1 MMKKIKII
9 IAEDDA
15 MTRKILVRMLS
26 TEYEVNDFG
35 NGEDAYRYFLD
46 NGAQL
51 VLTDLKM
58 PKMDGME
65 LLTRVKEANADTVV
79 IMITG
84 FSSIDSA
91 VTAIKEGAYDYI
103 AKPFEPEDVALRLKR
118 ALREKRLEQQ
128 VEALNQER
136 VIGSGRHHFVT
147 ANAGMLNVL
156 DLAKRVARADST
168 VLIQGETGVGKELV
182 ARLIHQW
189 SPRHDFPFVPV
200 NCSALAEGVVESELF
215 GHEKGAF
222 TGAAERR
229 IGYFEMADQG
239 TLLLDE
245 IGTANSNFQVKL
257 LRALQDRTI
266 YRVGSATAI
275 DVDVRVIAST
285 NQDLKLEAEEDLFRS
300 DLYYRLS
307 VMTLHIPP
315 LRERKDDIPLLVD
328 YFLDK
333 YRHINPHIDGID
345 TNGLVA
351 LNGYDFPGNVRELEN
366 IIERAMILERGSRLS
381 PESLFI
387 DSRFPASSAPEVEPI
402 AKKEDLPIREAEKQH
417 ILKVLENC
425 NGKKLV
431 AAEMLGINKTT
442 LWRKMK
448 KYGLDN

>member
-1 MMKKIKII
+1 MSKAKII
-9 IAEDDA
+9 IVEDDA
-15 MTRKILVRMLS
+15 MTRRILVRMLS
-26 TEYEVNDFG
+26 PLYNVSDFG
-35 NGEDAYRYFLD
+35 NGEDAYRHFLD
-46 NGAQL
+46 QGAQL
-51 VLTDLKM
+51 VLTDMKM

-65 LLTRVKEANADTVV
+65 LLTRVKEASPDTVV

-91 VTAIKEGAYDYI
+91 VTAIKHGAHDYI
-103 AKPFEPEDVALRLKR
+103 AKPFEPADVAHRLQR
-118 ALREKRLEQQ
+118 ALREKRLEQK

-136 VIGSGRHHFVT
+136 AIDSGRYHFVT
-147 ANAGMLNVL
+147 ANAEMLNVL
-156 DLAKRVARADST
+156 ELAKRVARTDST

-189 SPRHDFPFVPV
+189 SPRNEFPFVPV
-200 NCSALAEGVVESELF
+200 NCSALADGVVESELF

-222 TGAAERR
+222 TGAVGHR

-257 LRALQDRTI
+257 LRALQDRSI

-275 DVDVRVIAST
+275 NVNVRVIAST
-285 NQDLKLEAEEDLFRS
+285 NQNLRQEAEADLFRS

-315 LRERKDDIPLLVD
+315 LRERKDDIPLLVE
-328 YFLDK
+328 YFLSK
-333 YRHINPHIDGID
+333 YRHINPRVVDIDAA
-345 TNGLVA
+345 GLTA
-351 LNGYDFPGNVRELEN
+351 LNAYNFPGNVRELEN
-366 IIERAMILERGSRLS
+366 IIERAMILERGRTLS
-381 PESLFI
+381 SESLFI
-387 DSRFPASSAPEVEPI
+387 DSRHVSPPEEPT
-402 AKKEDLPIREAEKQH
+402 ATMPPGENLPIREAEKQH
-417 ILKVLENC
+417 ILKVLEKC
-425 NGKKLV
+425 NGKKLL

-448 KYGLDN
+448 KYGLDG